1 MSPGRSNA
9 MMDVTDD
16 EGEYFDDIVLNAWD
30 ISVILACA
38 GSRLRACLIHFQR
51 EAEVTPWPSERVK
64 YIRTGLQWELAS
76 FVVPFINYA
85 ISRSMV
91 PTPSSVVKTILGQ
104 FSQNLLQPVPNHT
117 FAADLMSIDPLTE
130 NNDPS
135 RMVNKYDR
143 EWWISGVS
151 VNLTVPL
158 LWDAVRKSVDDHVR
172 QWPEGCA
179 LTIPAPQAELGDSSC
194 LAQLFLMR
202 ERLRRIA
209 AEQVAE
215 IEKLLGQA
223 RVQAQTIERLGH
235 KRDPSV
241 MHAVALGLPVS
252 LLWRDNLTPSTTP
265 HSIERFN
272 ECDSHIAALRRSH
285 SRTPSW
291 HPTASP
297 VLSPRESSSDTTEAF
312 GSWDWTHFGASP
324 GSSHT
329 SGKDRR
335 VGSGS
340 THTAAPRQV
349 ESLSLQTSDGLS
361 SRPGYTT
368 SSSNTFNSTSLSNT
382 PPHPPYRSS
391 PSISSSARANASI
404 RESDAF
410 PSGSLTSVPSVL
422 QAERNN
428 IDASNEPDGRQGIHN
443 GSSSGSSNLSWAALA
458 SSRSSPPVASSPDV
472 VGRQGAHRVPSS
484 GSSNLARAT
493 LVPPRSSPPVAPS
506 PDVVTCPVLL
516 DSIFGS
522 LTSDVAAR
530 PQAVRRTT
538 HSDAS
543 WRSMSSA
550 RTSGSTSASSS
561 RLFVTDLGDSIS
573 HFYAPDE
580 EQYRD
585 TPNTIQDFNPPSP
598 RSTDRYQ
605 EVAARART
613 VIERSR
619 NLVRPISEASASFSR
634 EQAVED
640 SDEAG
645 LLFDRY
651 LVGLGEEDSIDRE
664 RWRRVTAHNRYN
676 LAGDNDEDSYPD
688 SVHEI
693 IRGLR
698 NARGLLERG
707 VETARSL
714 SGSPSRHK
722 PPNPPPTRYR
732 CHSRLYASAT
742 TVSSNLLV
750 SESAAEHRRTNART
764 HLRSQL
770 FGSRPNSDE
779 PRDSSDI
786 SNLTVTAR
794 LRRLIIASQADSS
807 SNTSSRILSS
817 GRTSDL
823 PSRQFALNNS

>member
-1 MSPGRSNA
+1 MARA
-9 MMDVTDD
+9 D
-16 EGEYFDDIVLNAWD
+16 
-30 ISVILACA
+30 
-38 GSRLRACLIHFQR
+38 GSRSI
-51 EAEVTPWPSERVK
+51 E
-64 YIRTGLQWELAS
+64 
-76 FVVPFINYA
+76 IN
-85 ISRSMV
+85 
-91 PTPSSVVKTILGQ
+91 Q
-104 FSQNLLQPVPNHT
+104 
-117 FAADLMSIDPLTE
+117 
-130 NNDPS
+130 
-135 RMVNKYDR
+135 
-143 EWWISGVS
+143 
-151 VNLTVPL
+151 
-158 LWDAVRKSVDDHVR
+158 
-172 QWPEGCA
+172 C
-179 LTIPAPQAELGDSSC
+179 
-194 LAQLFLMR
+194 
-202 ERLRRIA
+202 
-209 AEQVAE
+209 
-215 IEKLLGQA
+215 
-223 RVQAQTIERLGH
+223 
-235 KRDPSV
+235 KRDSPQTMGS
-241 MHAVALGLPVS
+241 
-252 LLWRDNLTPSTTP
+252 
-265 HSIERFN
+265 
-272 ECDSHIAALRRSH
+272 
-285 SRTPSW
+285 
-291 HPTASP
+291 PT
-297 VLSPRESSSDTTEAF
+297 VLV
-312 GSWDWTHFGASP
+312 
-324 GSSHT
+324 
-329 SGKDRR
+329 R
-335 VGSGS
+335 VTFFGSGS

-458 SSRSSPPVASSPDV
+458 SSRPSPPVASSPDV

-530 PQAVRRTT
+530 PQAVGRTT

-550 RTSGSTSASSS
+550 
-561 RLFVTDLGDSIS
+561 L
-573 HFYAPDE
+573 
-580 EQYRD
+580 
-585 TPNTIQDFNPPSP
+585 
-598 RSTDRYQ
+598 
-605 EVAARART
+605 
-613 VIERSR
+613 
-619 NLVRPISEASASFSR
+619 RPISEASASFSR

-645 LLFDRY
+645 LSFDRY

-664 RWRRVTAHNRYN
+664 RRRRVTAHNRYN
-676 LAGDNDEDSYPD
+676 LAGDNDEDSHPD

>member
-1 MSPGRSNA
+1 MTHLV
-9 MMDVTDD
+9 DVTD
-16 EGEYFDDIVLNAWD
+16 EHVNEIVLSNWD
-30 ISVILACA
+30 ISVILAFA
-38 GSRLRACLIHFQR
+38 GSRLRACLTYLQR
-51 EAEVTPWPSERVK
+51 EDRAMPWPSERVGL
-64 YIRTGLQWELAS
+64 IRAGLHWEIES
-76 FVVPFINYA
+76 FVLPFVNYA
-85 ISRSMV
+85 VSHSMV
-91 PTPSSVVKTILGQ
+91 PTPAPVVQAILGL
-104 FSQNLLQPVPNHT
+104 FSQNLLCHVPDHKFT
-117 FAADLMSIDPLTE
+117 ARLRMIDPLTE
-130 NNDPS
+130 GGDPS
-135 RMVNKYDR
+135 RMVDEYDY
-143 EWWISGVS
+143 EWWVPGLAMDLAAPLPWIS
-151 VNLTVPL
+151 VNVCMEN
-158 LWDAVRKSVDDHVR
+158 HVR
-172 QWPEGCA
+172 QWPEGSA
-179 LTIPAPQAELGDSSC
+179 YVIPSPQTELGEFPFR
-194 LAQLFLMR
+194 AQLLLLL
-202 ERLRRIA
+202 ERLDLN
-209 AEQVAE
+209 
-215 IEKLLGQA
+215 LL
-223 RVQAQTIERLGH
+223 H
-235 KRDPSV
+235 
-241 MHAVALGLPVS
+241 
-252 LLWRDNLTPSTTP
+252 
-265 HSIERFN
+265 
-272 ECDSHIAALRRSH
+272 HIAALRRSH
-285 SRTPSW
+285 SSTPSW

-312 GSWDWTHFGASP
+312 DSWDWTHFGASP

-458 SSRSSPPVASSPDV
+458 SSRPSPPVASSPDV

-530 PQAVRRTT
+530 PQAVGRTT

-550 RTSGSTSASSS
+550 LMIVLTKSDY
-561 RLFVTDLGDSIS
+561 LLQLGDFIS

-585 TPNTIQDFNPPSP
+585 TSNTIQDYNPPSP

-613 VIERSR
+613 VIERS
-619 NLVRPISEASASFSR
+619 LRPISEASASFSR

-645 LLFDRY
+645 LSFDRY

-714 SGSPSRHK
+714 SVSPSRHE

-742 TVSSNLLV
+742 TVSSNSLV

-823 PSRQFALNNS
+823 PSRQFALNGS